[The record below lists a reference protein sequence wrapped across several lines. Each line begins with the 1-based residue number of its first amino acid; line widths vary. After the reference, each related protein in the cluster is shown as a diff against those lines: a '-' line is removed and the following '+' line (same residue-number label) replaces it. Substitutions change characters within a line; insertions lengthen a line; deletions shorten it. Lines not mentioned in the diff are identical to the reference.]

1 VEGYRRVGKY
11 ITMTMNICMVG
22 YGMMGVWHSDALG
35 SLDVCLHTVVG
46 RRPEPAREFATRYGY
61 RHWTT
66 DFEQALANPAID
78 IVILANPSEHHA
90 ATALA
95 AIAAGKH
102 TLVEIPIAMNLAD
115 SERVVSA
122 AHKRGV
128 LLGVVHPYRVR
139 PEWLGLRQRVQA
151 GEEHIRQVC
160 GRFYIH
166 RLENVGATGYRRSWT
181 DNILWHHT
189 THLLD
194 CGLWLLDAPVRHVHS
209 FMPALDEHTGI
220 PMEVFIGGETEG
232 DQSLICTGSYHG
244 RERIFEVLVV
254 TDCDSYRMDVVRS
267 TLTTGAGAQPIAPEA
282 ENCGLVTYD
291 FVHAVRERRESA
303 CTGESVL
310 AAMRVLQQVQ
320 DRWDA
325 QHGSRAIP
333 GRPL

>member
-1 VEGYRRVGKY
+1 
-11 ITMTMNICMVG
+11 MTMNICMVG
-22 YGMMGVWHSDALG
+22 YGMMGVWHSDALK
-35 SLDVCLHTVVG
+35 SLDVCLHTIVG
-46 RRPEPAREFATRYGY
+46 RRPEPTQEFAARYGY
-61 RHWTT
+61 RRWTT
-66 DFEQALANPAID
+66 DFMQALADPAID
-78 IVILANPSEHHA
+78 IVILAHPSEQHA

-115 SERVVSA
+115 SERVVQA
-122 AHKRGV
+122 AREHAV

-139 PEWLGLRQRVQA
+139 SEWLELRRRVQA
-151 GEEHIRQVC
+151 GEERIRQVC

-194 CGLWLLDAPVRHVHS
+194 CGLWLLDAPLRQVQS
-209 FMPALDEHTGI
+209 FMPALDERTGI
-220 PMEVFIGGETEG
+220 PMEVFIGVETAR
-232 DQSLICTGSYHG
+232 DQSLICTGSYYG
-244 RERIFEVLVV
+244 RERIFEVLVI
-254 TDCDSYRMDVVRS
+254 TDHNSYRMDVMRN
-267 TLTTGAGAQPIAPEA
+267 TLTTGAGAQPIAAEA
-282 ENCGLVTYD
+282 ENCGLVTQD
-291 FVHAVRERRESA
+291 FVQAVRERRAPA

-310 AAMRVLQQVQ
+310 PAMCVLQQVQ
-320 DRWDA
+320 NQWDA